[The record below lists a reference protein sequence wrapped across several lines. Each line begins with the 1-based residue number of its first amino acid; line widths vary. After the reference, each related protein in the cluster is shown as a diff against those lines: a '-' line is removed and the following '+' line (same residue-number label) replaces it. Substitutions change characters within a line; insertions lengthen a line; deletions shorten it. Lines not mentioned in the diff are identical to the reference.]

1 MLRAALPAQYSAQP
15 LKGCRAQMD
24 EMLTT
29 VLLRPGLSGKA
40 FRILE
45 VRQSMEVKF
54 RVQ

>member
-1 MLRAALPAQYSAQP
+1 
-15 LKGCRAQMD
+15 MD
-24 EMLTT
+24 EMLAT

-45 VRQSMEVKF
+45 SPGQSVEVKF